1 MKRQLIQALFE
12 EIQGEGGATARPN
25 HRSKAVHLS
34 KTLKLWPKELEQ
46 LLLIATE
53 GQKQQLLAIL
63 ERLAPPL
70 SHVQP
75 ATPAEM
81 TSVWSL
87 DSEEALKYRS

>member
-1 MKRQLIQALFE
+1 MKRQPIRALFE

-25 HRSKAVHLS
+25 HQSKAVHLS

-87 DSEEALKYRS
+87 DLEEALRYCS